1 MDKYEY
7 NEKAKQIN
15 DRIEEK
21 DYMAAA
27 RIADGIDWKRVKSV
41 KMLTNVGSAYAEIG
55 RYEDAKEI
63 FLIAFQRAPMGRR
76 LAYKLTELSIIAGK
90 IEEAEMYYH
99 EFLEIAPKDISRYEL
114 LYKLEKKKGKP
125 IEELIRILEE
135 YKENEFDDIWAYELA
150 RLYHKAGMSEA
161 CITECDE
168 IILWFGEG
176 EYVEK
181 AKELKAIYVPPDFNK
196 RGRYRHQYEPQ
207 TTYISQMNQLDFLS
221 QEIKKQEQ
229 QVPKVVERKFEKEI
243 ENEPQSEEKLF
254 TQAQYYDTMK
264 EREEKIEEQNIEQ
277 EEQEEQR
284 QEEKQEKEQEKQEE
298 SLEEQEED
306 TKNSQEEKFD
316 SQEAESPQGE
326 DEQYN
331 IYRVPRKYLQMDM
344 PIEEIVKQYGR
355 IVKKEERQQER
366 MREEQREREELAR
379 LTKEQEEKSFD
390 NSNNFEEEVS
400 SNFNEEDVEQEETEI
415 FRDTIEER
423 SNEISET
430 VPVSKE
436 LSEERKQ
443 IFAQFL
449 HMQGVEAQL
458 AEIFEEIDQRKEGKT
473 TSFLENI
480 IIIGEHKSGKTKLAV
495 DLLKEINKTENKKG
509 KKVAKISGGR
519 LNNKD
524 ISETI
529 LRLHQADLLIEQAS
543 DMNKTTVKEL
553 LNVMSEYTG
562 GMIVVLED
570 TKENIEY
577 LLKEN
582 PDIKTRFNYQIIL
595 KEYDIADWV
604 EKAREYAKGMDYIID
619 EMATLALSAKIDG
632 IFAKKTSIEIDDI
645 KHIVNKAIEKSEKK
659 NLKKLFD
666 TVFSRK
672 YKDSDLTVLR
682 EADFE

>member
-76 LAYKLTELSIIAGK
+76 LAYKLTELSIVAGK

-284 QEEKQEKEQEKQEE
+284 QEEKQEKEQEEQEE

-529 LRLHQADLLIEQAS
+529 LRLHE
-543 DMNKTTVKEL
+543 
-553 LNVMSEYTG
+553 
-562 GMIVVLED
+562 
-570 TKENIEY
+570 
-577 LLKEN
+577 
-582 PDIKTRFNYQIIL
+582 
-595 KEYDIADWV
+595 
-604 EKAREYAKGMDYIID
+604 
-619 EMATLALSAKIDG
+619 
-632 IFAKKTSIEIDDI
+632 
-645 KHIVNKAIEKSEKK
+645 
-659 NLKKLFD
+659 
-666 TVFSRK
+666 
-672 YKDSDLTVLR
+672 
-682 EADFE
+682 

>member
-76 LAYKLTELSIIAGK
+76 LAYKLTELSIVAGK

-264 EREEKIEEQNIEQ
+264 EREEYQSKRKSIIA
-277 EEQEEQR
+277 
-284 QEEKQEKEQEKQEE
+284 KY
-298 SLEEQEED
+298 SYL
-306 TKNSQEEKFD
+306 TKN
-316 SQEAESPQGE
+316 
-326 DEQYN
+326 
-331 IYRVPRKYLQMDM
+331 L
-344 PIEEIVKQYGR
+344 
-355 IVKKEERQQER
+355 
-366 MREEQREREELAR
+366 
-379 LTKEQEEKSFD
+379 
-390 NSNNFEEEVS
+390 
-400 SNFNEEDVEQEETEI
+400 
-415 FRDTIEER
+415 
-423 SNEISET
+423 
-430 VPVSKE
+430 
-436 LSEERKQ
+436 
-443 IFAQFL
+443 
-449 HMQGVEAQL
+449 
-458 AEIFEEIDQRKEGKT
+458 
-473 TSFLENI
+473 
-480 IIIGEHKSGKTKLAV
+480 
-495 DLLKEINKTENKKG
+495 
-509 KKVAKISGGR
+509 
-519 LNNKD
+519 
-524 ISETI
+524 
-529 LRLHQADLLIEQAS
+529 
-543 DMNKTTVKEL
+543 
-553 LNVMSEYTG
+553 
-562 GMIVVLED
+562 
-570 TKENIEY
+570 
-577 LLKEN
+577 
-582 PDIKTRFNYQIIL
+582 
-595 KEYDIADWV
+595 
-604 EKAREYAKGMDYIID
+604 
-619 EMATLALSAKIDG
+619 
-632 IFAKKTSIEIDDI
+632 
-645 KHIVNKAIEKSEKK
+645 
-659 NLKKLFD
+659 
-666 TVFSRK
+666 
-672 YKDSDLTVLR
+672 
-682 EADFE
+682 

>member
-27 RIADGIDWKRVKSV
+27 KIADEIDWKRVKSV

-125 IEELIRILEE
+125 IEELIKILEE

-181 AKELKAIYVPPDFNK
+181 AKELRALYVPSDFNK

-207 TTYISQMNQLDFLS
+207 TTYISHMNQLDSLS
-221 QEIKKQEQ
+221 QEIKRQEQ
-229 QVPKVVERKFEKEI
+229 QVPKEVEKEFEKEI
-243 ENEPQSEEKLF
+243 ESEPKSEERMF

-264 EREEKIEEQNIEQ
+264 ERKEKVEEQEIEKEEQKEQ
-277 EEQEEQR
+277 EEQEQ
-284 QEEKQEKEQEKQEE
+284 KQEE
-298 SLEEQEED
+298 SFEEQKED

-344 PIEEIVKQYGR
+344 PIEEIVKKYGR
-355 IVKKEERQQER
+355 VVKKEERQQER

-379 LTKEQEEKSFD
+379 LTEEQEEKPFD
-390 NSNNFEEEVS
+390 DSNNFEREIS
-400 SNFNEEDVEQEETEI
+400 SDFKEEDVEQEETLK
-415 FRDTIEER
+415 DTIEEKL
-423 SNEISET
+423 NEITET

-458 AEIFEEIDQRKEGKT
+458 AEIFEEIDQRKEEKT
-473 TSFLENI
+473 ASFLENI

-582 PDIKTRFNYQIIL
+582 PDIKTRFNYQIVL

-632 IFAKKTSIEIDDI
+632 IFAKKTNIEIDDI
-645 KHIVNKAIEKSEKK
+645 KYIVNKAIEKSEKK

-682 EADFE
+682 ESDFE

>member
-27 RIADGIDWKRVKSV
+27 KIADEIDWKRVKSV

-125 IEELIRILEE
+125 IEELIKILEE

-181 AKELKAIYVPPDFNK
+181 AKELRALYVPPDFNK

-207 TTYISQMNQLDFLS
+207 TTYISHMNQLDSLS
-221 QEIKKQEQ
+221 QEIKRQEQ
-229 QVPKVVERKFEKEI
+229 QVPKEVEKEFEKEI
-243 ENEPQSEEKLF
+243 ESEPKSEERMF

-264 EREEKIEEQNIEQ
+264 ERKEKVEEQEIEKEEQKEQ
-277 EEQEEQR
+277 EEQEQ
-284 QEEKQEKEQEKQEE
+284 KQEE
-298 SLEEQEED
+298 SFEEQKED

-344 PIEEIVKQYGR
+344 PIEEIVKKYGR
-355 IVKKEERQQER
+355 VVKKEERQQER

-379 LTKEQEEKSFD
+379 LTEEQEEKPFD
-390 NSNNFEEEVS
+390 DSNNFEREIS
-400 SNFNEEDVEQEETEI
+400 SDFKEEDVEQEETLK
-415 FRDTIEER
+415 DTIEEKL
-423 SNEISET
+423 NEITET

-458 AEIFEEIDQRKEGKT
+458 AEIFEEIDQRKEEKT
-473 TSFLENI
+473 ASFLENI

-582 PDIKTRFNYQIIL
+582 PDIKTRFNYQIVL

-632 IFAKKTSIEIDDI
+632 VFAKKTNIEIDDI
-645 KHIVNKAIEKSEKK
+645 KYIVNKAIEKSEKK

-682 EADFE
+682 ESDFE

>member
-7 NEKAKQIN
+7 NEKARQIN

-76 LAYKLTELSIIAGK
+76 LAYKLTELSIVAGK

-284 QEEKQEKEQEKQEE
+284 QEEKQEKEQEEQEE

-306 TKNSQEEKFD
+306 TKNSQE
-316 SQEAESPQGE
+316 A
-326 DEQYN
+326 
-331 IYRVPRKYLQMDM
+331 
-344 PIEEIVKQYGR
+344 
-355 IVKKEERQQER
+355 
-366 MREEQREREELAR
+366 
-379 LTKEQEEKSFD
+379 
-390 NSNNFEEEVS
+390 
-400 SNFNEEDVEQEETEI
+400 
-415 FRDTIEER
+415 
-423 SNEISET
+423 
-430 VPVSKE
+430 
-436 LSEERKQ
+436 
-443 IFAQFL
+443 
-449 HMQGVEAQL
+449 
-458 AEIFEEIDQRKEGKT
+458 
-473 TSFLENI
+473 
-480 IIIGEHKSGKTKLAV
+480 
-495 DLLKEINKTENKKG
+495 
-509 KKVAKISGGR
+509 
-519 LNNKD
+519 
-524 ISETI
+524 
-529 LRLHQADLLIEQAS
+529 
-543 DMNKTTVKEL
+543 
-553 LNVMSEYTG
+553 
-562 GMIVVLED
+562 
-570 TKENIEY
+570 
-577 LLKEN
+577 
-582 PDIKTRFNYQIIL
+582 
-595 KEYDIADWV
+595 
-604 EKAREYAKGMDYIID
+604 
-619 EMATLALSAKIDG
+619 
-632 IFAKKTSIEIDDI
+632 
-645 KHIVNKAIEKSEKK
+645 
-659 NLKKLFD
+659 
-666 TVFSRK
+666 
-672 YKDSDLTVLR
+672 
-682 EADFE
+682 

>member
-1 MDKYEY
+1 M
-7 NEKAKQIN
+7 
-15 DRIEEK
+15 
-21 DYMAAA
+21 
-27 RIADGIDWKRVKSV
+27 
-41 KMLTNVGSAYAEIG
+41 
-55 RYEDAKEI
+55 
-63 FLIAFQRAPMGRR
+63 
-76 LAYKLTELSIIAGK
+76 
-90 IEEAEMYYH
+90 
-99 EFLEIAPKDISRYEL
+99 
-114 LYKLEKKKGKP
+114 
-125 IEELIRILEE
+125 
-135 YKENEFDDIWAYELA
+135 
-150 RLYHKAGMSEA
+150 
-161 CITECDE
+161 
-168 IILWFGEG
+168 
-176 EYVEK
+176 
-181 AKELKAIYVPPDFNK
+181 
-196 RGRYRHQYEPQ
+196 
-207 TTYISQMNQLDFLS
+207 
-221 QEIKKQEQ
+221 
-229 QVPKVVERKFEKEI
+229 ERKFEKEI

-284 QEEKQEKEQEKQEE
+284 QEEKQEKEQEEQEE

-604 EKAREYAKGMDYIID
+604 EKAREYAKGLDYIID
-619 EMATLALSAKIDG
+619 EMATLALSA
-632 IFAKKTSIEIDDI
+632 
-645 KHIVNKAIEKSEKK
+645 
-659 NLKKLFD
+659 
-666 TVFSRK
+666 
-672 YKDSDLTVLR
+672 
-682 EADFE
+682 

>member
-1 MDKYEY
+1 
-7 NEKAKQIN
+7 
-15 DRIEEK
+15 
-21 DYMAAA
+21 
-27 RIADGIDWKRVKSV
+27 
-41 KMLTNVGSAYAEIG
+41 
-55 RYEDAKEI
+55 
-63 FLIAFQRAPMGRR
+63 
-76 LAYKLTELSIIAGK
+76 
-90 IEEAEMYYH
+90 
-99 EFLEIAPKDISRYEL
+99 
-114 LYKLEKKKGKP
+114 
-125 IEELIRILEE
+125 
-135 YKENEFDDIWAYELA
+135 
-150 RLYHKAGMSEA
+150 
-161 CITECDE
+161 
-168 IILWFGEG
+168 
-176 EYVEK
+176 
-181 AKELKAIYVPPDFNK
+181 
-196 RGRYRHQYEPQ
+196 
-207 TTYISQMNQLDFLS
+207 
-221 QEIKKQEQ
+221 
-229 QVPKVVERKFEKEI
+229 
-243 ENEPQSEEKLF
+243 
-254 TQAQYYDTMK
+254 
-264 EREEKIEEQNIEQ
+264 
-277 EEQEEQR
+277 
-284 QEEKQEKEQEKQEE
+284 
-298 SLEEQEED
+298 
-306 TKNSQEEKFD
+306 
-316 SQEAESPQGE
+316 
-326 DEQYN
+326 
-331 IYRVPRKYLQMDM
+331 
-344 PIEEIVKQYGR
+344 
-355 IVKKEERQQER
+355 